1 MGYIYTIGVDKMK
14 FTKEEKIDITLIAI
28 SAVSLIIS
36 FILSLEYVSWIA
48 VILCGLPI
56 FKECG
61 EGLITEFDIKADLLV
76 SLAIIA
82 SLMIGEVFAAG
93 EIATIMAIGGFLEE
107 YTVSKA
113 QGRIEELVKMTP
125 QVATRIEN
133 GIEEKIPVEKVEI
146 GDILKVLPG
155 ESIPTDGV
163 IVKGETSINQSTL
176 TGESLPV
183 DKKEND
189 EVFSGTINLYGSFTM
204 KTTKISQESS
214 FGSFTM
220 KTTKISQESSFQ
232 KLIKLVESSEP
243 ENSRIVR
250 AADKWATMIVVIA
263 FTLAVLTYLATF
275 EITRS
280 VTILVV
286 FCPCALVLAT
296 PTAIMAA
303 IGNLTKYGILVKDG
317 ESLEELAKVDEL
329 VFDKTGTLTNGTPE
343 VVKIISDNPR
353 EMMHLLVSLESKSE
367 HPLAKSIVKYCNS
380 EDVSEVTDFKMHI
393 GKGVSGT
400 INGSKIIAG
409 NKKLLKSENINLK
422 TDNEPQN
429 GEIQIFVAKDREIL
443 GNVELADILRKNSK
457 RTITKLKGLRIKT
470 TMLTG
475 DNEKTAQH
483 IAKQVKVRNV
493 ISNCLP
499 EDKTEYIKREQTLKH
514 RVAMIGDGINDAPS
528 LKKANVGIAMG
539 DIGSDVSVEAADI
552 ALVNDNIEDIPHL
565 IGIARKTIRIIHI
578 GIGFALALNIL
589 AMALAILGI
598 LNPIE
603 GALIHNIGS
612 VIVIIYSSTL
622 VRYKL
627 SRRDCRQPR
636 KLGMTKHLNKSKV

>member
-1 MGYIYTIGVDKMK
+1 MK

-133 GIEEKIPVEKVEI
+133 GIEEKIPVEKVQI
-146 GDILKVLPG
+146 GDLLKVLPG

-214 FGSFTM
+214 F
-220 KTTKISQESSFQ
+220 Q

-263 FTLAVLTYLATF
+263 FTLAVLTYLTTF

-380 EDVSEVTDFKMHI
+380 EDVLEVTDFKMHI

-429 GEIQIFVAKDREIL
+429 GEIQIFVAKDGEIL